1 MSHVSGDIAND
12 TSYMII
18 CDLQRTC

>member
-1 MSHVSGDIAND
+1 MRHVSGDTENG